1 MSRLLDPKK
10 GQRRQKYEFCV
21 VLCVRASTWKDG
33 LLSRFTADDKRMEE
47 GKGKAEE
54 ALKAMRDAGLTI
66 KVKKHSTKD
75 GSRLLMVFV
84 TAELG
89 RLERQHARLQRE
101 RWLQEEGIG
110 ESMGAVGGLGQMGPM
125 GRQLGPKPSFINP
138 FLAADGAAGGLQP
151 LPNPSRSAATGGS
164 ASASASTS
172 AEPIPSGGAEEAEPS
187 DFRPSAAH
195 RVELL
200 NHILRTPAEE
210 GGAGLEAM
218 QKAMQKADRKHGAI
232 LHIFPL
238 QDAHANRALRRRA
251 KRVNPFCGQSLEGF
265 LRDVRAQYG
274 EKVAFYY
281 AFNAHY
287 TYWLVVPSVVGG
299 FLFTLSFFAEQQ
311 VPHPPQREP

>member
-138 FLAADGAAGGLQP
+138 FLA
-151 LPNPSRSAATGGS
+151 
-164 ASASASTS
+164 
-172 AEPIPSGGAEEAEPS
+172 
-187 DFRPSAAH
+187 
-195 RVELL
+195 V
-200 NHILRTPAEE
+200 TPAL
-210 GGAGLEAM
+210 ALTPTPTPT
-218 QKAMQKADRKHGAI
+218 
-232 LHIFPL
+232 LTL
-238 QDAHANRALRRRA
+238 Q
-251 KRVNPFCGQSLEGF
+251 
-265 LRDVRAQYG
+265 
-274 EKVAFYY
+274 
-281 AFNAHY
+281 
-287 TYWLVVPSVVGG
+287 
-299 FLFTLSFFAEQQ
+299 
-311 VPHPPQREP
+311 

>member
-110 ESMGAVGGLGQMGPM
+110 ESMGAVGGLGPM

-138 FLAADGAAGGLQP
+138 FLA
-151 LPNPSRSAATGGS
+151 
-164 ASASASTS
+164 
-172 AEPIPSGGAEEAEPS
+172 
-187 DFRPSAAH
+187 
-195 RVELL
+195 V
-200 NHILRTPAEE
+200 TPAP
-210 GGAGLEAM
+210 APA
-218 QKAMQKADRKHGAI
+218 
-232 LHIFPL
+232 PT
-238 QDAHANRALRRRA
+238 
-251 KRVNPFCGQSLEGF
+251 P
-265 LRDVRAQYG
+265 
-274 EKVAFYY
+274 
-281 AFNAHY
+281 
-287 TYWLVVPSVVGG
+287 TP
-299 FLFTLSFFAEQQ
+299 TLTIQ
-311 VPHPPQREP
+311 